1 MWLQPDQTVAI
12 RTVTVGTTDGN
23 QTAVQGVN
31 PGEVVATSNFDKLQD
46 GVKGCG
52 SERRNGTS
60 QATAH

>member
-1 MWLQPDQTVAI
+1 VLQPDQTVAI

-46 GVKGCG
+46 GVKVAVQNGA
-52 SERRNGTS
+52 NGTS
-60 QATAH
+60 QGNSP